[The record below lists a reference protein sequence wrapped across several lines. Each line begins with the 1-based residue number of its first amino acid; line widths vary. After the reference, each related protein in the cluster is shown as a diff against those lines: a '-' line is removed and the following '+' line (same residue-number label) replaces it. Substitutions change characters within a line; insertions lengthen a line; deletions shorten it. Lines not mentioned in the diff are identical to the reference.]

1 MLKQQHR
8 ITMALPKHAVD
19 FPINTEPH
27 TERETERD
35 PAIAMQWLLPI
46 LLSQISTFKRRRFKK
61 KKEEKEEKFQ
71 RFEW

>member
-61 KKEEKEEKFQ
+61 KKRRKRREVSKI
-71 RFEW
+71 